1 MRFTWMDVSD
11 STLQVSLF
19 TLEEIVE
26 VVVPRASGTVSLRS
40 VGHLHLQGFLA
51 ARIVVRRGVRVLD
64 SVNIAVVCAEIV
76 VLKRLGLEF
85 VQAVI

>member
-1 MRFTWMDVSD
+1 MDVSD

-26 VVVPRASGTVSLRS
+26 SVVHRARGTVSLRS
-40 VGHLHLQGFLA
+40 VDHLHLQGFLA
-51 ARIVVRRGVRVLD
+51 ARIVVRRGVRVVD
-64 SVNIAVVCAEIV
+64 SVNLAVVCAEIV
-76 VLKRLGLEF
+76 VIQRLGGDF